1 MTSGFQNPL
10 VHTDFDMFVDEFW
23 TGIIW
28 YHVLNWLVKLYFL
41 SIVETA
47 DFADSD
53 FKEMD
58 APLKGI

>member
-1 MTSGFQNPL
+1 MKGNWNNLTSSACVEL
-10 VHTDFDMFVDEFW
+10 TCEVV
-23 TGIIW
+23 
-28 YHVLNWLVKLYFL
+28 FL